1 MSSHFFFLLVLHP
14 NAAIIQLDRD
24 CSCGFLSSLNRHL
37 ESGRGKIYNRIPEKH
52 RLDFEKFIQ
61 AKPLIDCHVNFSACL
76 WKDKHRKTEFN
87 I

>member
-1 MSSHFFFLLVLHP
+1 MLHP

-52 RLDFEKFIQ
+52 RLDFEKFIHLEMFIFKIIPSPSSD
-61 AKPLIDCHVNFSACL
+61 ALR
-76 WKDKHRKTEFN
+76 KHITGL
-87 I
+87 

>member
-1 MSSHFFFLLVLHP
+1 M
-14 NAAIIQLDRD
+14 
-24 CSCGFLSSLNRHL
+24 NRHL